1 MIEDKKYSPEEEA
14 KILEEAMARG
24 RELYQAEISKPKIDL
39 FKKIEV
45 TEEEREAVYDTIRDI
60 SIHNSRL
67 IREATDTS
75 HCYTPEDLGKVI
87 IKYVRY
93 IQNQDKRGIRLYEL
107 NRRFGY
113 VAKRLGSTTSE
124 IMNNITDTGEVTQ
137 HMVKGL
143 AVYLDIIQFERSI
156 EHIKDTAERL
166 KIREE
171 YMYRAFEATKRD

>member
-1 MIEDKKYSPEEEA
+1 M
-14 KILEEAMARG
+14 
-24 RELYQAEISKPKIDL
+24 
-39 FKKIEV
+39 
-45 TEEEREAVYDTIRDI
+45 
-60 SIHNSRL
+60 
-67 IREATDTS
+67 
-75 HCYTPEDLGKVI
+75 
-87 IKYVRY
+87 RY